1 MKRFIC
7 IFSAFMLLVGCVKN
21 DPVTPGWRGPKAE
34 IAFECPVVGSLT
46 KSAYEL
52 TDYPDALD
60 FRVWGYYSTGNVPV
74 VTGDGLEGLYIDGA
88 EFSKQGDTWASSQ
101 GKYYW
106 PANGNLHF
114 LGYAPSDAAVISAD
128 VTKRGLQLAG
138 YTVPPTAD
146 QDLLVSQVLYAQ
158 TNQGAGI
165 GAPIVFDHALTSIVF
180 KVRSGI
186 YGDRT
191 LEEPDRV
198 DTDLRVTKIELLNMW
213 NTGNFD
219 QSMTTWNQEQ
229 MTSPTDPVD
238 PEIGWINRSGGET
251 YAGYDCAVPGN
262 DGFVLT
268 GDYQPV
274 HDKVDAGADYTLTNL
289 ILLPQKF
296 SVGHNVNAKLR
307 VTYDMTHSDY
317 AENNGEDG
325 ELWVTG
331 QVAEI
336 ALKDCG
342 VLEWYRGYRYTYNIT
357 VLLNKIQC
365 TVSLQ
370 SWAPEGYDEVEDI
383 DIDVIPTIVDNIRE

>member
-21 DPVTPGWRGPKAE
+21 DPVTPDWRGPKAE

-88 EFSKQGDTWASSQ
+88 EFSRQGDTWASSQ

-114 LGYAPSDAAVISAD
+114 LGYAPSDAAVTSAD
-128 VTKRGLQLAG
+128 VTNRGLQLAG

-146 QDLLVSQVLYAQ
+146 QDLLVSRVLYAQ

-191 LEEPDRV
+191 LEDPDRI
-198 DTDLRVTKIELLNMW
+198 DTDLRVTKIELVGLKNK
-213 NTGNFD
+213 GNFD
-219 QSMTTWNQEQ
+219 QAMTTWTDNEQ
-229 MTSPTDPVD
+229 MTSPSAAQN
-238 PEIGWINRSGGET
+238 PEKGWSGQSGS
-251 YAGYDCAVPGN
+251 
-262 DGFVLT
+262 
-268 GDYQPV
+268 
-274 HDKVDAGADYTLTNL
+274 ADYTGYSSAVAGTVGLVLTDTPQLIHDKTLAVGDTDHELTNL
-289 ILLPQKF
+289 ILLPQVF
-296 SVGHNVNAKLR
+296 SSNENAVLR

-365 TVSLQ
+365 TAS
-370 SWAPEGYDEVEDI
+370 
-383 DIDVIPTIVDNIRE
+383 VDDTWDLTEFSAVMGTYGEN

>member
-21 DPVTPGWRGPKAE
+21 DPVTPDWRGPKAE

-88 EFSKQGDTWASSQ
+88 EFSRQGDTWASSQ

-114 LGYAPSDAAVISAD
+114 LGYAPSDAAVTSAD
-128 VTKRGLQLAG
+128 VTNRGLQLAG
-138 YTVPPTAD
+138 YTVPLTAD
-146 QDLLVSQVLYAQ
+146 QDLLVSRVLYAQ
-158 TNQGAGI
+158 TNPGAGV
-165 GAPIVFDHALTSIVF
+165 GAPIVFDHALSSIVF

-191 LEEPDRV
+191 LEDPDRI
-198 DTDLRVTKIELLNMW
+198 DTDLRVTKIELFGLKNK
-213 NTGNFD
+213 GNFD
-219 QSMTTWNQEQ
+219 QAMTTWTGNEQ
-229 MTSPTDPVD
+229 MTSPSAAQN
-238 PEIGWINRSGGET
+238 PEKGWSGQSGNADYIGYSSAV
-251 YAGYDCAVPGN
+251 AGTVGL
-262 DGFVLT
+262 VLT
-268 GDYQPV
+268 DTPQLI
-274 HDKVDAGADYTLTNL
+274 HDKTLAVGDTDHELTNL
-289 ILLPQKF
+289 ILLPQVL
-296 SVGHNVNAKLR
+296 SSNENAVLR

-365 TVSLQ
+365 TAS
-370 SWAPEGYDEVEDI
+370 
-383 DIDVIPTIVDNIRE
+383 VDDTWDLTEFSAVMGTYGEN

>member
-21 DPVTPGWRGPKAE
+21 DPVTPDWRGPKAE

-88 EFSKQGDTWASSQ
+88 EFSRQGDTWASSQ

-106 PANGNLHF
+106 PANGNLHL
-114 LGYAPSDAAVISAD
+114 LGYAPSDAAVTSAD
-128 VTKRGLQLAG
+128 VTNRGLQLAG
-138 YTVPPTAD
+138 YTVPLTAD
-146 QDLLVSQVLYAQ
+146 QDLLVSRVLYAQ

-191 LEEPDRV
+191 LEDPDRV
-198 DTDLRVTKIELLNMW
+198 DTDLRVTMIELVGLKNK
-213 NTGNFD
+213 GNFD
-219 QSMTTWNQEQ
+219 QAMTTWTGNEQ
-229 MTSPTDPVD
+229 MTSPSAAQN
-238 PEIGWINRSGGET
+238 PEKGWSGQSGS
-251 YAGYDCAVPGN
+251 
-262 DGFVLT
+262 
-268 GDYQPV
+268 
-274 HDKVDAGADYTLTNL
+274 ADYTGYSSAVAGTVGLVLTDTPQLIHDKTLAVGDTDHELTNL
-289 ILLPQKF
+289 ILLPQVL
-296 SVGHNVNAKLR
+296 SSNENAVLR

-331 QVAEI
+331 QEAEI

-365 TVSLQ
+365 TAS
-370 SWAPEGYDEVEDI
+370 
-383 DIDVIPTIVDNIRE
+383 VDDTWDLTEFSAVMGTYGEN